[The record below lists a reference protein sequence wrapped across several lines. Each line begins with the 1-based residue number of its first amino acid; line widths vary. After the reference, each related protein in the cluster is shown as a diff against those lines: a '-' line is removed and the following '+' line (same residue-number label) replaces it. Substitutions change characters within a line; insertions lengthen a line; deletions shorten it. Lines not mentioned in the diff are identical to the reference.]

1 MRETKATKVKIDDT
15 GVGGGVTD
23 RLNELRAEGK
33 SKAHIV
39 PIIVGTPL
47 GEANGDDEHFLNVRA
62 KPNWLARDL
71 FLDIDCADEDLLA
84 EAVEIKYRQT
94 SCGKLRIEE
103 KVEMKKR
110 LAGRS
115 ASTCS
120 WS

>member
-33 SKAHIV
+33 IKAHIV

-47 GEANGDDEHFLNVRA
+47 GEANGDDERFLNVRA

-94 SCGKLRIEE
+94 SSGKLRIEE